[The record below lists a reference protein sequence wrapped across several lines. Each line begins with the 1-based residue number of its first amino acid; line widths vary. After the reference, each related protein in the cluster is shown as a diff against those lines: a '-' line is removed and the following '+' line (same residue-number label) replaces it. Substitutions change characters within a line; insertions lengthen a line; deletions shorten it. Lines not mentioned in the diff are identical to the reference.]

1 MASPPGSPEDADKLR
16 GGREGRQSREDDAPE
31 QKRLRLG
38 LRAGSEPQDGATT
51 PRPARDELDAHT
63 GGEGRS
69 DPLSLPPSLVESQV
83 LVSPA
88 VDQTEIDSEYVN
100 NVC

>member
-1 MASPPGSPEDADKLR
+1 MRE
-16 GGREGRQSREDDAPE
+16 GREGRQREDDAPE

-51 PRPARDELDAHT
+51 PRPARDELDTHT

-69 DPLSLPPSLVESQV
+69 VSEPGQLGRGSGLQRSRDAWPS
-83 LVSPA
+83 PG
-88 VDQTEIDSEYVN
+88 
-100 NVC
+100 